1 MSALL
6 DVNLLL
12 ACGWQTHAEHAQAL
26 AWLGDEAEFFTC
38 PLVELGFIRV
48 SMGPAYRASFAD
60 AVEALSAIKRR
71 ANARVIPVDFDATK
85 LPPLSAHGDVTDAYL
100 AILAREHGLQLAT
113 LDVPL
118 TKKPWALGVAF
129 RPFEKLTQG

>member
-12 ACGWQTHAEHAQAL
+12 ACGWQTHTEHAQAL
-26 AWLGDEAEFFTC
+26 GWLGDEAEFFTC

-71 ANARVIPVDFDATK
+71 ANARAIPVDFDATK

-100 AILAREHGLQLAT
+100 ALLAREHGLQLAT

>member
-1 MSALL
+1 VSALL

-12 ACGWQTHAEHAQAL
+12 ACGWQTHAEHARAL
-26 AWLGDEAEFFTC
+26 AWLGGETEFFTC

-48 SMGPAYRASFAD
+48 SMGPAFRASFAD

-71 ANARVIPVDFDATK
+71 ANARMIPVDLDATR

-100 AILAREHGLQLAT
+100 VSLAHEHGLQLAT
-113 LDVPL
+113 LDMPL
-118 TKKPWALGVAF
+118 TEKPWALGIAF
-129 RPFEKLTQG
+129 RPFEKMAQG

>member
-1 MSALL
+1 ML

-60 AVEALSAIKRR
+60 AVEALLAIKRR
-71 ANARVIPVDFDATK
+71 ANARVIPVNFDATK

-100 AILAREHGLQLAT
+100 ASLAREHGLQLAT

-118 TKKPWALGVAF
+118 TKKPWALSVAF